1 MDLRFWHLHRGT
13 DLSFVVVSGLVFVT
27 TERTVV
33 VGVAIVFFEEGE
45 DVVEVKVLLFFGGVG
60 VVLIDIAVGVIEVSV
75 ANNVIERVYVGS

>member
-13 DLSFVVVSGLVFVT
+13 DLSFIMVSGLVFVT

-33 VGVAIVFFEEGE
+33 VGVAVVFFKEGE
-45 DVVEVKVLLFFGGVG
+45 DVVEIKVLLFFGGVG
-60 VVLIDIAVGVIEVSV
+60 VVLIDVAVGVIEVSV